1 MKTRFKKRSA
11 LVVLIIFSILQLF
24 AEETSIEH
32 LYYYKLEN
40 GLSVFV
46 AENHSAPLVNI
57 EIAVRAGSIAQTKEN
72 AGLFHLYEHMMFKGN
87 SKYAN
92 SQAMQ
97 TALNNMGVS
106 DWNGITSV
114 DRVNYFITVPV
125 DQFENGLE
133 FWSYAIRE
141 PLMDPKEFEDEK
153 KVVISEIQGYYS
165 QPSEQIFYFSVKSL
179 FPEAPWTFDPCGPVE
194 NIQNATVEQL
204 REIQNKYYIP
214 NNAAVFVG
222 GDVNPD
228 EAYELVKKVYGNW
241 KRGPDPWAEAG
252 EPYAANPL
260 DAPLYCVIPHNEISP
275 QLAQIQIAIHGP
287 DSDFDIKDV
296 AVGEALSQIMRDP
309 NGAYTKTIMKNKK
322 LQIPDSSYI
331 WGGYQVYRHHGIMT
345 FNAMANNPEKNMSQR
360 AKDYYETVTKKAFPA
375 IEKDKSLETKEKREL
390 LLQTLKDNQAW
401 ETETADSLI
410 STLSYYWAYATS
422 DYYLNR
428 SENFKTIEK
437 KDIDEYLK
445 KYVYSR
451 NPVVFVLVN
460 PAVYEQTK
468 AEFDEAGFVQITA
481 ENAFWWSK

>member
-11 LVVLIIFSILQLF
+11 LVVLIIFSVLQLF

-87 SKYAN
+87 SKYDN

-165 QPSEQIFYFSVKSL
+165 QPSEQTFYFAVKSL

-204 REIQNKYYIP
+204 REIQKKYYIP

-241 KRGPDPWAEAG
+241 KRGPDPWAEPG

-260 DAPLYCVIPHNEISP
+260 DAPLYCVIPHNELSP
-275 QLAQIQIAIHGP
+275 QLAQIEIAYHGP
-287 DSDFDIKDV
+287 DSDFEIDDV
-296 AVGEALSQIMRDP
+296 AASEALTQIMRDP
-309 NGAYTKTIMKNKK
+309 NGAYTKAVLKNKK
-322 LQIPDSSYI
+322 LQIPDSSYL
-331 WGGYQVYRHHGIMT
+331 WGGYQVYRHHGFLG
-345 FNAMANNPEKNMSQR
+345 FNAIVYNPEQNMPQR
-360 AKDYYETVTKKAFPA
+360 AKDFYETVTKKAIPA
-375 IEKDKSLETKEKREL
+375 IEKDKALETQEKRDF

-401 ETETADSLI
+401 ETETAESLI
-410 STLSYYWAYATS
+410 STLSYYWAYATG

-428 SENFKTIEK
+428 SEIFGKIEK
-437 KDIDEYLK
+437 KNIDECLK

-451 NPVVFVLVN
+451 NPVVIVLVN
-460 PAVYEQTK
+460 PEVYEQTK
-468 AEFDEAGFVQITA
+468 AEFDKAGFVQITA

>member
-194 NIQNATVEQL
+194 NIQNA
-204 REIQNKYYIP
+204 IYI
-214 NNAAVFVG
+214 
-222 GDVNPD
+222 
-228 EAYELVKKVYGNW
+228 
-241 KRGPDPWAEAG
+241 
-252 EPYAANPL
+252 
-260 DAPLYCVIPHNEISP
+260 
-275 QLAQIQIAIHGP
+275 
-287 DSDFDIKDV
+287 
-296 AVGEALSQIMRDP
+296 
-309 NGAYTKTIMKNKK
+309 
-322 LQIPDSSYI
+322 
-331 WGGYQVYRHHGIMT
+331 
-345 FNAMANNPEKNMSQR
+345 
-360 AKDYYETVTKKAFPA
+360 
-375 IEKDKSLETKEKREL
+375 
-390 LLQTLKDNQAW
+390 
-401 ETETADSLI
+401 
-410 STLSYYWAYATS
+410 AT
-422 DYYLNR
+422 
-428 SENFKTIEK
+428 
-437 KDIDEYLK
+437 
-445 KYVYSR
+445 
-451 NPVVFVLVN
+451 
-460 PAVYEQTK
+460 
-468 AEFDEAGFVQITA
+468 
-481 ENAFWWSK
+481 